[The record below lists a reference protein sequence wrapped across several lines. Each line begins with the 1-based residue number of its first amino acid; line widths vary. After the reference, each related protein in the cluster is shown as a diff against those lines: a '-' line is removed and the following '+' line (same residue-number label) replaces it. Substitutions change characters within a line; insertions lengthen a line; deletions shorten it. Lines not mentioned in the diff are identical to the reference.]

1 MAFGLVKSSAS
12 FLILLN
18 FCMYVIVAAI
28 AGWALNKAIDHDYIT
43 GPGAASIPVGY
54 SFKPLDFSIGNE
66 ATGFLVI
73 FALLAGAVGAG
84 SCLSGLHHLRVWTAE
99 SLASSASAAMTAWA
113 ITLIAMGLACKEIH
127 VHGRSP
133 KLITLESFLIILS
146 GTQLLYI
153 MLIHAGFFGG
163 KYYTYR
169 DTYTTT
175 TTAEPQ
181 KGSGG
186 SSAV

>member
-1 MAFGLVKSSAS
+1 MAFGLVKSFAF
-12 FLILLN
+12 FLMLLN
-18 FCMYVIVAAI
+18 FCMYVIVASI
-28 AGWALNKAIDHDYIT
+28 AGWALNKAIDHDYVT
-43 GPGAASIPVGY
+43 APGGVPAGY
-54 SFKPLDFSIGNE
+54 TFKPLDFSIGNE

-73 FALLAGAVGAG
+73 FALLAGVVGAG

-127 VHGRSP
+127 IHGRSP

-146 GTQLLYI
+146 GTKLLYI

-181 KGSGG
+181 KGRGAA
-186 SSAV
+186 SSEV